1 MGNIIK
7 KEKILTNNKY
17 IGRSLE
23 KNNKKCFLS
32 KENSE
37 RKIMHIIITRFMIE
51 FRKNGFTKII
61 YKKEYIE
68 NGIRV
73 MKKYLFPSLQNQ
85 ICKDFIWMLKVGDK
99 ANITQIKSLLNL
111 SLPFKSVIIYNKDYK
126 NFIRNITKNVDFLI
140 TTRIDYDDRI
150 YWNAVND
157 VRKVVNISRPMLL
170 YGYNRGFIYFE
181 DLNIYTEFY
190 NDFKGYGTGSV
201 FASLII
207 TTNKVNDSYVID
219 DIGAHTLLR
228 KTLLQNFKK
237 FGLKKLDYEPSIF
250 EKEIP
255 KFVWVRQRF
264 SGTFIWHNKPETR
277 TVNFD
282 LGKFY
287 GIKK

>member
-1 MGNIIK
+1 
-7 KEKILTNNKY
+7 
-17 IGRSLE
+17 
-23 KNNKKCFLS
+23 
-32 KENSE
+32 
-37 RKIMHIIITRFMIE
+37 MIE
-51 FRKNGFTKII
+51 WKNGFSKKI
-61 YKKEYIE
+61 YKKEYIQ

-73 MKKYLFPSLQNQ
+73 MKKYLFPSLQSQ

-99 ANITQIKSLLNL
+99 ANITHIKSLLNL
-111 SLPFKSVIIYNKDYK
+111 SLPFKSVIIYKKDYK
-126 NFIRNITKNVDFLI
+126 NFIRNIYKNVDFLI

-181 DLNIYTEFY
+181 NLNIYTEFY
-190 NDFKGYGTGSV
+190 SDFKGYGTGSV

-207 TTNKVNDSYVID
+207 TTNKVNDSYVIY
-219 DIGAHTLLR
+219 DIAPHNLLR
-228 KTLLQNFKK
+228 KTLLKNFKK
-237 FGLKKLDYEPSIF
+237 YGLKKLDYEPSIF
-250 EKEIP
+250 EKKIP

-264 SGTFIWHNKPETR
+264 SGTFKGHNKPETK

>member
-7 KEKILTNNKY
+7 KEKILTNNGKL
-17 IGRSLE
+17 LE
-23 KNNKKCFLS
+23 KNNIKCFLS

-37 RKIMHIIITRFMIE
+37 RKIIHIIITKFMIE
-51 FRKNGFTKII
+51 FWKHYGFTKKI
-61 YKKEYIE
+61 YKKEYIQ

-85 ICKDFIWMLKVGDK
+85 ICKDFIWMLRVGDK
-99 ANITQIKSLLNL
+99 ANITYIKSLLNL
-111 SLPFKSVIIYNKDYK
+111 SLPFKSVIIYNKYYK
-126 NFIRNITKNVDFLI
+126 NFIRNMTKNVDFLI

-157 VRKVVNISRPMLL
+157 VRKAVNISRPMFL
-170 YGYNRGFIYFE
+170 YGYNRGFFYFE
-181 DLNIYTEFY
+181 DLNIYTDFY
-190 NDFKGYGTGSV
+190 NDYKGYGTGSV

-207 TTNKVNDSYVID
+207 TTNKVNDSYIID
-219 DIGAHTLLR
+219 DLGPHTLLR
-228 KTLLQNFKK
+228 KNLLKNFKK

-264 SGTFIWHNKPETR
+264 SGTFLSYNKPKTKA
-277 TVNFD
+277 VNSTD
-282 LGKFY
+282 LWKFFE
-287 GIKK
+287 IKK

>member
-1 MGNIIK
+1 
-7 KEKILTNNKY
+7 
-17 IGRSLE
+17 
-23 KNNKKCFLS
+23 
-32 KENSE
+32 
-37 RKIMHIIITRFMIE
+37 MIE
-51 FRKNGFTKII
+51 FYKPFRFTKKI
-61 YKKEYIE
+61 YKKEYIQ

-99 ANITQIKSLLNL
+99 ANIAYIKSLLNL

-126 NFIRNITKNVDFLI
+126 SFIRNITKNVDFLI

-157 VRKVVNISRPMLL
+157 VRKVVNISRPIFL

-181 DLNIYTEFY
+181 DLNIYTEYYYEF
-190 NDFKGYGTGSV
+190 NGYGTSSV

-207 TTNKVNDSYVID
+207 DISKVNDSY
-219 DIGAHTLLR
+219 DIMDLGVHTKIRKKLL
-228 KTLLQNFKK
+228 KNFKK
-237 FGLKKLDYEPSIF
+237 YGLKKLDYEPSIF

-264 SGTFIWHNKPETR
+264 SGYQKYIKPR
-277 TVNFD
+277 RKTVKFD
-282 LGKFY
+282 LDEFY
-287 GIKK
+287 GIKKK